1 LIASRGS
8 RDLAADAAP
17 AVSAAVA
24 PGTVERMPRE
34 ATRNTTLTVQGVEI
48 PKLGLGT
55 WQLAGAACEEAVRD
69 ALELGY
75 HHIDTA
81 SAYGNEAQVGQ
92 GLHDSGRN
100 RDEVFLT
107 TKLWHTQLDAIGV
120 HDQIE
125 QSLRDLRTD
134 YVDLLLVHW
143 PSRDVPIAETLGAML
158 EARDA
163 GRVRH
168 LGVSNFP
175 SALLREA
182 LEHAPLLCDQVEYHP
197 YLGQPAVLEL
207 ARERDLMVTA
217 YSPLAQGRALR
228 EPLLREIAD
237 AHGKSPSQV
246 VLRWLLDQPR
256 VAAVPKA
263 ASHEHRAANLDVF
276 DFDLS
281 DDERGAIAGLR
292 RAERTIDPSWAPSWD

>member
-1 LIASRGS
+1 M
-8 RDLAADAAP
+8 AAP
-17 AVSAAVA
+17 AGETSAVSPAAP

-34 ATRNTTLTVQGVEI
+34 ATQATTLTVQGVEV

-81 SAYGNEAQVGQ
+81 SAYGNEAHVGQ

-134 YVDLLLVHW
+134 YVDLLLIHW
-143 PSRDVPIAETLGAML
+143 PNREVPIEETLGAML

-168 LGVSNFP
+168 IGVSNFP
-175 SALLREA
+175 STLLREA
-182 LEHAPLLCDQVEYHP
+182 LDHAPLLCDQVEYHP

-217 YSPLAQGRALR
+217 YSPLAQGRTLR
-228 EPLLREIAD
+228 EPLLREIAG

-246 VLRWLLDQPR
+246 VLRWLLDQPQ

-263 ASHEHRAANLDVF
+263 SSHEHRAANLDVF
-276 DFDLS
+276 DFELS

-292 RAERTIDPSWAPSWD
+292 RQERTIDPSWAPSWD

>member
-1 LIASRGS
+1 
-8 RDLAADAAP
+8 
-17 AVSAAVA
+17 
-24 PGTVERMPRE
+24 MPRE
-34 ATRNTTLTVQGVEI
+34 ATRVTTLTVQGVEV

-55 WQLAGAACEEAVRD
+55 WQLTGAACEGAVRD

-75 HHIDTA
+75 DHIDTA
-81 SAYGNEAQVGQ
+81 SEYGNEAQVGQ

-107 TKLWHTQLDAIGV
+107 TKLWLTQLDAIGV

-143 PSRDVPIAETLGAML
+143 PSREVPIAETLGAML
-158 EARDA
+158 EAREA

-217 YSPLAQGRALR
+217 YSPLAQGKALR
-228 EPLLREIAD
+228 EPLLRDIAD

-276 DFDLS
+276 DFELS
-281 DDERGAIAGLR
+281 DEQRGAIAGLQ
-292 RAERTIDPSWAPSWD
+292 RAERTIDPSFAPTWD